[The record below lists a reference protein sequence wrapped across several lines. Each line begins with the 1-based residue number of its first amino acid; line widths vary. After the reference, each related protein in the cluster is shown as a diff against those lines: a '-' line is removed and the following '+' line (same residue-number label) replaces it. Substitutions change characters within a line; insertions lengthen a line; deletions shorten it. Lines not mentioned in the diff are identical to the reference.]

1 MFRGYLCLTHSL
13 KYQIWYAMCF
23 LKVKDGHLTILI
35 DCPFSSFW
43 PKLPNCVD
51 LNLMMDGFTIEIY
64 INLIENKGKRMLD
77 WSFKQSLL
85 WEQVS
90 QLTFYIFVKVGYY
103 PLLPLAC
110 AYILVYTVVVYCIW
124 SYIVIVI

>member
-1 MFRGYLCLTHSL
+1 
-13 KYQIWYAMCF
+13 
-23 LKVKDGHLTILI
+23 
-35 DCPFSSFW
+35 
-43 PKLPNCVD
+43 
-51 LNLMMDGFTIEIY
+51 MMDGFTIEKY
-64 INLIENKGKRMLD
+64 INLIEKKGKRMMD

-85 WEQVS
+85 WIQVS

-110 AYILVYTVVVYCIW
+110 TYILVYTVVVYCVW